1 MPSVVSSLN
10 EEKERRIQSF
20 FTKPVRLHL
29 LYKSSFHGAD
39 IQTLLSKFE
48 NGMFVIAVFLD
59 SGLLRGGYT
68 TKNLRN
74 GTEFADTDAFVFE
87 IDKDDAKCFRV
98 LESAK
103 SVRVSRSQPNPMTFG
118 SRQRVHQN
126 QGLFGAPAPPVSE
139 SQDSVY
145 FGSCIHIYSENSR
158 LYVNLGTDVIYN
170 TGWPEEKQRC
180 VDVELHRVQELEEF
194 LVSPWRE
201 VRWTEETRETMR
213 TKLVSCKVK
222 LESLSR
228 VKALLLG
235 PVGSGKSS
243 LVNSIRSVMYNRVVR
258 LPIVGSKKRAFTKKL
273 TTYDIRSEKGGA
285 PTALGLCDVMG
296 LGDQDLAGLSY
307 SDALAV
313 IQGRVPEGYKFQSD
327 APISDK
333 VTGYRTAPSLKEQ
346 VHCVLFVLD
355 ASEVES
361 YSNTL
366 RSTLRELHTAVSEL
380 GVSQLIL
387 LTHVDQVC
395 STVEED
401 VKHVYSSRTL
411 QEKMQN
417 AAQLV
422 GLPLSYVLPVKN
434 YISQLAVDCNT
445 DILLLSVVDSIL
457 QTVDDALEDQH
468 PGPIMEFP
476 SSTTDSELYGY

>member
-48 NGMFVIAVFLD
+48 DEMFVVAVFLD

-87 IDKDDAKCFRV
+87 IDKDQAKR
-98 LESAK
+98 
-103 SVRVSRSQPNPMTFG
+103 
-118 SRQRVHQN
+118 
-126 QGLFGAPAPPVSE
+126 FGASGSVKGVTVSTHKPTTGQGK
-139 SQDSVY
+139 SLFQIQDSVC
-145 FGSCIHIYSENSR
+145 FGSCIHIYSEKNR
-158 LYVNLGTDVIYN
+158 LYVNFNSDITYCTRWDHENQL
-170 TGWPEEKQRC
+170 C
-180 VDVELHRVQELEEF
+180 VDVELHRVQELEDF
-194 LVSPWRE
+194 LFPPWRE
-201 VRWTEETRETMR
+201 VRWTEKTRQTMR

-243 LVNSIRSVMYNRVVR
+243 LVNSIRSVMYKRVMH
-258 LPIVGSKKRAFTKKL
+258 LPIVGSKERAFTKKL

-380 GVSQLIL
+380 GVPRLIL

-417 AAQLV
+417 AAELV

-457 QTVDDALEDQH
+457 QAVDDGGGGGGGERNLFGS
-468 PGPIMEFP
+468 GPR
-476 SSTTDSELYGY
+476 SAS